1 MPREV
6 LVKWLE
12 TLSER
17 LRLARRITAV
27 VGLVLLL
34 YFFGT
39 WLWCYVFYVR
49 ERVVLRE
56 NQVAKLREPYLA
68 HAAESRVWDAIQ
80 PLSLDRE
87 RWALPE
93 GSSLHNALMYG
104 PGTEGW
110 DEVAVWLGD
119 RKDVTAQLREASKR
133 PVMGYDF
140 PSAEE
145 NPVAMLVH
153 REHLGAS
160 RQIARLLR
168 GDAHLAA
175 SEGDWERFAA
185 NVDAMCKF
193 AKLVADVDG
202 MVDVLVG
209 HAIYMSAA
217 ITAGDHLANVPT
229 EQLASLR
236 QSLSIK
242 FRDDPAYAVRALDDD
257 GRDMLQRIF
266 SDTGNGRG
274 GICRDGINYLRSVDT
289 SGKIS
294 RVAWAAPRLR
304 MRVNRMDA
312 AAINSKVL
320 SQMNAWVQLPAW
332 ERTMPAVKLGKEDE
346 FASAFAP
353 ISNMWGATTMAIA
366 STERT
371 RDMQF
376 AALLAMD
383 AEIIKRQT
391 GAYPDVAALLAQP
404 DSRRDR
410 FTGEQLLTSVASGQL
425 VIYARGPDTDDD
437 GGTKHQYFKWNA
449 DSGYDTTLDGDE
461 VLWPPA
467 R

>member
-1 MPREV
+1 MN
-6 LVKWLE
+6 WLE

-56 NQVAKLREPYLA
+56 NQVAKLREPYAA
-68 HAAESRVWDAIQ
+68 HPPESRVWDAIQ
-80 PLSLDRE
+80 PLSLDRQ
-87 RWALPE
+87 RWALPQD
-93 GSSLHNALMYG
+93 SPLHDALMRG

-110 DEVAVWLGD
+110 NEIAVWLHD
-119 RKDVTAQLREASKR
+119 RQDVTAQLREASKR

-145 NPVAMLVH
+145 NPTALLID
-153 REHLGAS
+153 REYLGAS
-160 RQIARLLR
+160 RQVTRLLR

-175 SEGDWERFAA
+175 SEGEWERFAA
-185 NVDAMCKF
+185 NVEATCNY
-193 AKLVADVDG
+193 AKLVADVNG

-217 ITAGDHLANVPT
+217 GTVGEHLAQVPT

-236 QSLSIK
+236 QSLAIS
-242 FRDDPAYAVRALDDD
+242 FRDDPAYAVQALDDD
-257 GRDMLQRIF
+257 GRDMLQRTF
-266 SDTGNGRG
+266 SDTGGGNR
-274 GICRDGINYLRSVDT
+274 GICRDGINYLRSVDC

-304 MRVNRMDA
+304 MRVNRADA
-312 AAINSKVL
+312 AAINSTVL

-332 ERTMPAVKLGKEDE
+332 ERTIPAVTLAKEDE

-353 ISNMWGATTMAIA
+353 ISNMWRSTTMAIA

-376 AALLAMD
+376 AALLALD
-383 AEIIKRQT
+383 AELIKRQT
-391 GAYPDVAALLAQP
+391 SVYPDVATLLAQP
-404 DSRRDR
+404 GARRDR
-410 FTGEQLLTSVASGQL
+410 FTGEQLLTTVASGSL
-425 VIYARGPDTDDD
+425 VIYARGPDRDDD
-437 GGTKHQYFKWNA
+437 GGAKHQYFRWDGDN
-449 DSGYDTTLDGDE
+449 GYDSAQDGDE